1 MLWGGSYR
9 TSEGNTLQSTSQHT
23 VTLSTE
29 TVLLQHQHTCTQFFV
44 LHTFPNT
51 PAHSHSSSQT
61 LLHSHS
67 LVLTLTPSHTPLHS
81 LTHTHSLTLTLTFA
95 LTLSHSLAL
104 CSCSSMLRP
113 PDPCSV
119 RQQLKLVNCYRLF
132 RRHVSL
138 WIDERVTRFKQGM
151 WKAVNAAEVCGYG

>member
-1 MLWGGSYR
+1 MHPILCTTHVPQHSY
-9 TSEGNTLQSTSQHT
+9 TLALIFTNSPS
-23 VTLSTE
+23 
-29 TVLLQHQHTCTQFFV
+29 
-44 LHTFPNT
+44 
-51 PAHSHSSSQT
+51 
-61 LLHSHS
+61 
-67 LVLTLTPSHTPLHS
+67 LTLTYTHTYTLTHTLT

-95 LTLSHSLAL
+95 LILSHSLAL